1 MNTKEAQKEFYK
13 KRRQKRFDTLAEN
26 IKDFFKEAL
35 GQEIV
40 VKDTQQKHQN

>member
-1 MNTKEAQKEFYK
+1 MEEQLKQFYK
-13 KRRQKRFDTLAEN
+13 NRRQKRFDTLAEN

-40 VKDTQQKHQN
+40 VKDTPHKPQN